1 MKKTSTTA
9 ERLATLMRQRG
20 IKQAEILDLCKPF
33 CDKYGVTLN
42 SSGLSQYV
50 TGKNIPRQD
59 KLTVLAQALGVD
71 EAWLMG
77 YDDDEPVFAALNEDE
92 TELVETFRNLSRKDK
107 HRLMAYLYELGG
119 DVNESTNS
127 D

>member
-9 ERLATLMRQRG
+9 ERLATLMRERG
-20 IKQAEILDLCKPF
+20 IKQADILEKCKPY

-50 TGKNIPRQD
+50 TGKNLPRQD
-59 KLTVLAQALGVD
+59 KLTVLAQALGVE

-77 YDDDEPVFAALNEDE
+77 YDDDEPVYAALDEDE
-92 TELVETFRNLSRKDK
+92 ADLVATFRKLDRKDR

-119 DVNESTNS
+119 DKE
-127 D
+127 